1 METRLND
8 IVNKYNNGELTRTQP
23 RKEVS
28 KLQAKDRS
36 RLIQRNNKGSVING
50 RITNYRISK

>member
-28 KLQAKDRS
+28 KLQAEDRS
-36 RLIQRNNKGSVING
+36 RLIQRNNKGAVING